1 MRGTAEVP
9 VIGDRSA
16 RCGKTPVEIF
26 REVAPS
32 VVQIFAFGINPYT
45 IIGRVESKTGSGV
58 FLGDDLVATNF
69 HVVLDASAIAVS
81 TGDTIFEAE
90 LIGRDPM
97 FDISI
102 LRVPGL
108 STHIEPIALAPS
120 DELAIGQPAYV
131 IGYPLA
137 IGKSISSG
145 IVLSRSISRSAT
157 SSVVG
162 SAQCKS
168 SYSITLGCFLAVA
181 SVRSTS
187 VRSVSSLNL

>member
-1 MRGTAEVP
+1 MLPVILRITIQTILPMTVRSIRLTSLALALLAALALVTPAAAEVR

-26 REVAPS
+26 RVVAPS
-32 VVQIFAFGINPYT
+32 VVQIFSFGINPYT
-45 IIGRVESKTGSGV
+45 IIGRVESKTGSGI

-131 IGYPLA
+131 IG
-137 IGKSISSG
+137 
-145 IVLSRSISRSAT
+145 
-157 SSVVG
+157 
-162 SAQCKS
+162 
-168 SYSITLGCFLAVA
+168 
-181 SVRSTS
+181 
-187 VRSVSSLNL
+187 